1 MSRTATP
8 PPTHFPHKI
17 ASPSARHASKGGSSA
32 LPAGYSFPSRIKK
45 ARDKSSPLK
54 ASAVAPMSAS
64 DVLGIDTPKASPDP
78 MSRALSASIV
88 DDDTSSIATSTP
100 SLATDRSVDSFGT
113 TLATPES
120 TPSLSGDA
128 GNVNVAMPQPAASPR
143 LWVSGLSKGVAR
155 AANGIMSTWS
165 RRREGESPR
174 LTASPAMVPSS
185 AIAPLHPSSI
195 TSTSPYIAPS
205 PHSPAYVAPS
215 PAMSPHTPMSP
226 TAYVLTPAPEVAE
239 MLDPQPLPPHALPP
253 AIAHPHNMP
262 PALTAESPNIDNP
275 AEALRRYEWAEE
287 QRKQV
292 TEFARLCSQWPQ
304 SSYNLAKWG
313 PNGCPHVQYIPQSW
327 ANPRHVVRT
336 MQRQAELERVMCTED
351 TTFYTAAPR
360 STRSSS
366 TDEDPEPSLYSFV
379 SSHSSVATTVS
390 RGSDKEGREER
401 LCAAVWAAT
410 ATSMVSKPLST
421 EEAFRATEQKTAAE
435 LHAAMSS
442 PMVDAWRGE
451 ESIVSVSSAVSVAS
465 VVSEES
471 KTTSAWA
478 SLACSTKSLSELDRM
493 ADLATTDEMDVDEPE
508 VLASIPHVGGSHPSP
523 PRSPSMRPSSCP
535 AKRPLT
541 MIADDEDKRRRV
553 DDMVVDDSTPV
564 FSEEP
569 AALPPYMSASVPNL
583 RMVSATSSGHVIK
596 TSETHPIII
605 SPFIPTEILS
615 VLGKYLVTIPT
626 EATKPLLLNSDVD
639 VPSLLL
645 SCAPP
650 NQCASEAGLVGT
662 TMFSSGQKT
671 LIRNLYRPSNG
682 TRQPTRLGNLLLSSC
697 PGKRLRMDGPV
708 KGRGPVCRD
717 LRADMRRIKGEG
729 VGAIVCCL
737 DDEELALLGVP
748 WDYYR
753 EVASDIGLDIIR
765 LPMPDGF
772 TPVSLQL
779 FDAQVSLI
787 TQRYT
792 LQGINVLVHCRGGI
806 GRAGLTACA
815 WAIKMGFVQP
825 HPSLVNTVSKASES
839 SSSSSSKKKSKS
851 RSTPVVPANEDE
863 RQIVMSVVE
872 RVIAMIRSRRG
883 LKAIESMEQVQFLST
898 YVTWLRECTS

>member
-17 ASPSARHASKGGSSA
+17 ASPSARHASKGGTST
-32 LPAGYSFPSRIKK
+32 LPGGYGFPTRIKK
-45 ARDKSSPLK
+45 AKDKSSPLK
-54 ASAVAPMSAS
+54 TSAVAPMSAS
-64 DVLGIDTPKASPDP
+64 DVLGIDTPKATPDP
-78 MSRALSASIV
+78 MSRAQSASIV
-88 DDDTSSIATSTP
+88 DDDASSIATSTP
-100 SLATDRSVDSFGT
+100 SLATDRSVESFGT
-113 TLATPES
+113 TVVTPES
-120 TPSLSGDA
+120 TPSLYGEA
-128 GNVNVAMPQPAASPR
+128 VNVSVAMPQPVASPR
-143 LWVSGLSKGVAR
+143 MWVSGLSKGVAR

-174 LTASPAMVPSS
+174 LTSSPALAVPSAS
-185 AIAPLHPSSI
+185 VASNCPDIG
-195 TSTSPYIAPS
+195 PS
-205 PHSPAYVAPS
+205 PHSPADVAPS
-215 PAMSPHTPMSP
+215 PAMSTHTPMSP
-226 TAYVLTPAPEVAE
+226 MAYILTPAPEVAE
-239 MLDPQPLPPHALPP
+239 MLEPQQLPPHVLPP

-262 PALTAESPNIDNP
+262 PALTPESPNIDNP

-304 SSYNLAKWG
+304 SSYNVAKWG

-336 MQRQAELERVMCTED
+336 MQRQAELERIMWTED
-351 TTFYTAAPR
+351 RTFFSAA
-360 STRSSS
+360 SQFTRSSS
-366 TDEDPEPSLYSFV
+366 TDDDPEPSLYSFV
-379 SSHSSVATTVS
+379 SSQSSVATTVS
-390 RGSDKEGREER
+390 RGSVKEGREEQ

-410 ATSMVSKPLST
+410 TTTTTTTTMVGKPVST
-421 EEAFRATEQKTAAE
+421 EEAFKATERKTAAD

-451 ESIVSVSSAVSVAS
+451 ESLVSVSSAVSVAS

-523 PRSPSMRPSSCP
+523 PRSPNLRPSSCP

-583 RMVSATSSGHVIK
+583 RMVSATISGHVVK

-615 VLGKYLVTIPT
+615 MLGKYLVTIPT
-626 EATKPLLLNSDVD
+626 EATKPLLLNSDID

-671 LIRNLYRPSNG
+671 LIKNLYRPLNG
-682 TRQPTRLGNLLLSSC
+682 SRQPTRLGNLLLSSC

-753 EVASDIGLDIIR
+753 EVASDTGLDIIR
-765 LPMPDGF
+765 FSLPMPDGF

-787 TQRYT
+787 AERYT

-825 HPSLVNTVSKASES
+825 HPSLANTVSKPTEPC
-839 SSSSSSKKKSKS
+839 SSSSKKKPKS
-851 RSTPVVPANEDE
+851 RSAVVAPANEDE
-863 RQIVMSVVE
+863 RQIVMSIVE

>member
-1 MSRTATP
+1 
-8 PPTHFPHKI
+8 
-17 ASPSARHASKGGSSA
+17 
-32 LPAGYSFPSRIKK
+32 
-45 ARDKSSPLK
+45 
-54 ASAVAPMSAS
+54 
-64 DVLGIDTPKASPDP
+64 
-78 MSRALSASIV
+78 
-88 DDDTSSIATSTP
+88 
-100 SLATDRSVDSFGT
+100 
-113 TLATPES
+113 
-120 TPSLSGDA
+120 
-128 GNVNVAMPQPAASPR
+128 
-143 LWVSGLSKGVAR
+143 
-155 AANGIMSTWS
+155 
-165 RRREGESPR
+165 
-174 LTASPAMVPSS
+174 
-185 AIAPLHPSSI
+185 
-195 TSTSPYIAPS
+195 
-205 PHSPAYVAPS
+205 
-215 PAMSPHTPMSP
+215 MSPM
-226 TAYVLTPAPEVAE
+226 AFVLTPAPEVAE
-239 MLDPQPLPPHALPP
+239 MLEPQPLPPHALPP

-262 PALTAESPNIDNP
+262 PALTPESPNIDNP

-351 TTFYTAAPR
+351 TTFFAAAPR

-366 TDEDPEPSLYSFV
+366 TDEDSEPSLYSFV

-390 RGSDKEGREER
+390 RGSDKGSREER

-410 ATSMVSKPLST
+410 STTVGNPLST
-421 EEAFRATEQKTAAE
+421 EEAFKATEQKTAAD

-478 SLACSTKSLSELDRM
+478 SMACSTKSLSELDRM
-493 ADLATTDEMDVDEPE
+493 ADLATTDKMDVDEPE

-523 PRSPSMRPSSCP
+523 PRSPNMRPSSCP

-541 MIADDEDKRRRV
+541 MIADDEDKRRKV

-569 AALPPYMSASVPNL
+569 AALPPSMSASVPNL
-583 RMVSATSSGHVIK
+583 RMVSATVSGHVIK

-605 SPFIPTEILS
+605 SPFIPTEIMS
-615 VLGKYLVTIPT
+615 TLGKYLVTIPT
-626 EATKPLLLNSDVD
+626 DANKPLVLNSDID

-650 NQCASEAGLVGT
+650 NQCPSEAGLVGT

-671 LIRNLYRPSNG
+671 LIKNLYRPSNG
-682 TRQPTRLGNLLLSSC
+682 SRQSTRLGNLLLSSC

-825 HPSLVNTVSKASES
+825 HPSLASTVSKPETASPC
-839 SSSSSSKKKSKS
+839 SKKKSKS
-851 RSTPVVPANEDE
+851 RPSPVVPANEDE
-863 RQIVMSVVE
+863 RQIVMSIVE

-898 YVTWLRECTS
+898 YVTWLRECTA